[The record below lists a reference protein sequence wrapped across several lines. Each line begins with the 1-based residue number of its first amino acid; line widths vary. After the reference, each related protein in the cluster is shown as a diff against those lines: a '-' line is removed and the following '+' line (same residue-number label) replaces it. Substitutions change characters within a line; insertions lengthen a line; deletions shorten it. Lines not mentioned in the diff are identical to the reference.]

1 VHGRNCTCSAFA
13 HKDFFTVAHV
23 LIRTFLHASYEHMV
37 YCNNQLAIYYKENE
51 ERRSKE
57 KITKEKK
64 QLYSWSHQDH
74 FRIFIYVR
82 TQMSF
87 YMLGLLPPQEGAR
100 N

>member
-1 VHGRNCTCSAFA
+1 VHGRNCRCSAFA

-57 KITKEKK
+57 KITKEKNSCIPGHIK
-64 QLYSWSHQDH
+64 IIFGYS
-74 FRIFIYVR
+74 Y
-82 TQMSF
+82 T
-87 YMLGLLPPQEGAR
+87 
-100 N
+100 